1 MESGFWLQ
9 LKEAHLHQV
18 SQSSLAW
25 AKHLS
30 AFVAA
35 DTADT
40 AVGFDIH
47 SLVAASF

>member
-1 MESGFWLQ
+1 MESGFWFQ
-9 LKEAHLHQV
+9 LKGAHLHQV

-35 DTADT
+35 DTA
-40 AVGFDIH
+40 GFDIH
-47 SLVAASF
+47 SLVAPSF

>member
-1 MESGFWLQ
+1 MELRFWFQ
-9 LKEAHLHQV
+9 LKGAHLHQV

-35 DTADT
+35 DSA
-40 AVGFDIH
+40 GFDIH
-47 SLVAASF
+47 SLVPPSF